1 MPNGGGDPKTAFY
14 AAGHSVNQI
23 LDFRVFQDWLM
34 TATRKC
40 WNVLRWSA
48 KPRSGRPENVR
59 VHFTTVERHV
69 GPVDERHQI
78 ARHSV
83 EWLTPLGPRACTCVG
98 AVVHFA
104 VVDVDVARHLGCS
117 RKRS

>member
-1 MPNGGGDPKTAFY
+1 MLESVALVGETAF
-14 AAGHSVNQI
+14 GS
-23 LDFRVFQDWLM
+23 
-34 TATRKC
+34 TRKF
-40 WNVLRWSA
+40 
-48 KPRSGRPENVR
+48 R

-104 VVDVDVARHLGCS
+104 VVDVDVARHLGFS
-117 RKRS
+117 RKLS

>member
-1 MPNGGGDPKTAFY
+1 MPNGGGDPKTSFY

-23 LDFRVFQDWLM
+23 WDFRVFQDWLM
-34 TATRKC
+34 AATRKC
-40 WNVLRWSA
+40 WKLWRWSA
-48 KPRSGRPENVR
+48 KPRSGRPEIFR
-59 VHFTTVERHV
+59 VHFTTVERRV

-83 EWLTPLGPRACTCVG
+83 EWLKPLGPRACTCVG
-98 AVVHFA
+98 AVVGFA
-104 VVDVDVARHLGCS
+104 VLDVDVARHLGFS